1 MDRREMTIRLV
12 SDKGKETCDL
22 SFTREVKEKSLAHL
36 ERCYQCVACSSGCP
50 VAFAMDYAPHQIIKM
65 TQLGLNERVLE
76 STTIWL
82 CASCHTCA
90 TRCPNDIDIVKFM
103 DTLRTIALKQG
114 RTHNTNLPLFHA
126 TFLDGIKSRGRV
138 HELMLILRYTL
149 ASGDIFKFKNLLK
162 DMILGA
168 KMFFKGKLVILP
180 DKIKGLDGIKRIFQS
195 TEKENRLEDG

>member
-1 MDRREMTIRLV
+1 MTIRLV